1 MRIAY
6 QGVPGAFSHE
16 ACLAFAPDCEAL
28 AEGTFADVVTAVL
41 DGIADRG
48 ILPMANSA
56 GGDVPG
62 NRELLADRRLQIIKS
77 QPLLVRMHLMAMPG
91 VAIEDI
97 RTIVSHPMALRQCA
111 EKIAELGVATE
122 EASNTAVAAAGLASG
137 DRGVLASEA
146 AAQAYGLTIIS
157 RDLQDRVDNA
167 TIFSIFERR
176 RDVA

>member
-1 MRIAY
+1 MRIAS

-62 NRELLADRRLQIIKS
+62 NRELLDDPRLKIIKS

-97 RTIVSHPMALRQCA
+97 RTVVSHPMALKQCA
-111 EKIAELGVATE
+111 EKIAALGVATE
-122 EASNTAVAAAGLASG
+122 EASNTAAAAAGLTSAE
-137 DRGVLASEA
+137 RGVLASEA
-146 AAQAYGLTIIS
+146 AAQAYGLIIVR

-167 TIFSIFERR
+167 TIFAIFERR
-176 RDVA
+176 AA

>member
-41 DGIADRG
+41 DGIVDRG

-62 NRELLADRRLQIIKS
+62 NRELLDDPQLKIVKS
-77 QPLLVRMHLMAMPG
+77 QPLLVRMHLMALPG

-97 RTIVSHPMALRQCA
+97 RTVVSHPMALKQCA
-111 EKIAELGVATE
+111 AQIAALRVATE
-122 EASNTAVAAAGLASG
+122 E
-137 DRGVLASEA
+137 
-146 AAQAYGLTIIS
+146 
-157 RDLQDRVDNA
+157 
-167 TIFSIFERR
+167 
-176 RDVA
+176 